1 MKKTLLSVI
10 AFLFL
15 FAIVACSNDSSNSTN
30 TNSNENETKNEN
42 TEAPK
47 QTQDTVSIVMWS
59 APDTFNPYFSQ
70 GNYGKY
76 AGGELVLDTLLDYD
90 PEYNFI
96 PGLAKDY
103 KVSDDGLEYT
113 IILDENATWHDGEP
127 FTADDVAFTLKSIM
141 DPEWTGTGYVSL
153 ALVKG
158 AQDYKDGKADD
169 VPGIEVVDEH
179 TIKITLNTPY
189 APFLEAV
196 GKGLWILPEHA
207 FENVNVADIAT
218 ADFSKNPVGTG
229 PVKFVKYATDQY
241 VEYDANENY
250 FLGAP
255 EFKKLILRIMTPDL
269 ALAAFEAG
277 EIHATTRTGIG
288 TINISDHQKI
298 QELDNVEVTV
308 FDTMSYQT
316 MTVNTTKDY
325 LSDKRVRQAIMHGID
340 RVAIV
345 EQLLQ
350 GKGKVAYGPI
360 AEESPWF
367 NDDLPSYDHDPEK
380 AKQLLEEAGWD
391 FNRTVTLS
399 VPKGNIIRER
409 SAPLIQQYLQAIGMK
424 VELEYMDFPTL
435 MELMEKQ
442 ELDMALLG
450 TSTGMVDPDSNIY
463 PFFHSSQFR
472 PAGWNTASF
481 TDSHLD
487 ELLEAGAIE
496 TDQERRKEIYDEVQ
510 SIVADELP
518 YIYLYYEQSIG
529 AVSKE
534 LKNAVPN
541 QVGIEWN
548 IYDWSFNE

>member
-1 MKKTLLSVI
+1 MKKTLISII
-10 AFLFL
+10 AFLL
-15 FAIVACSNDSSNSTN
+15 LMALAACSNDTTTTDNKHSNN
-30 TNSNENETKNEN
+30 NNEKEP
-42 TEAPK
+42 AK
-47 QTQDTVSIVMWS
+47 QQDRVSVVMWS

-96 PGLAKDY
+96 PSLAKEY
-103 KVSDDGLEYT
+103 TVSDDGLVYT
-113 IILDENATWHDGEP
+113 FKLDEKAAWHDGKP
-127 FTADDVAFTLKSIM
+127 FTASDVAFTFKSIM

-153 ALVKG
+153 SLVKG
-158 AQDYKDGKADD
+158 AKDYKEGKAKD

-179 TIKITLNTPY
+179 TIKITLDSPY

-207 FENVNVADIAT
+207 FAGVNAADMAT
-218 ADFSKNPVGTG
+218 ADFAKNPIGTG
-229 PVKFVKYATDQY
+229 PVKFVRYATDQY

-255 EFKKLILRIMTPDL
+255 QFKKLILRIMTPDL

-288 TINISDHQKI
+288 TINITDHKKI
-298 QELDNVEVTV
+298 QELPNVNVTV

-316 MTVNTTKDY
+316 MTVNTTKSY
-325 LSDKRVRQAIMHGID
+325 LSDKNVRKAIMHGID
-340 RVAIV
+340 RNAIV

-350 GKGKVAYGPI
+350 GKGKIAKGPI

-367 NDDLPSYDHDPEK
+367 NDKLPFYGFDPEL
-380 AKQLLEEAGWD
+380 AKELLEEAGWD
-391 FNRTVTLS
+391 FNREIQLS

-409 SAPLIQQYLQAIGMK
+409 SAPLIQQYLQEIGMK
-424 VELEYMDFPTL
+424 VKLEFMDFPTL
-435 MELMEKQ
+435 MDLMEKK
-442 ELDMALLG
+442 ELDIALLG

-463 PFFHSSQFR
+463 PFFHSSQLR
-472 PAGWNTASF
+472 PTGWNTASF
-481 TDSHLD
+481 TADKVD
-487 ELLEAGAIE
+487 ELLEQGAVE
-496 TDQERRKEIYDEVQ
+496 TDPEKRKQIYDEVQ
-510 SIVADELP
+510 EIAVDELP

-529 AVSKE
+529 AVSKD

-548 IYDWSFNE
+548 IYKWNFNE